1 MTDIDEKLLE
11 QQEQEQKETEAAFA
25 HTDMSEEAGNGH
37 DKEEESE
44 TPMEEEELKQY
55 QDQEEER
62 EKEKNKEKAKATTTI
77 DPALDLDPYIL
88 DRDYAE
94 YIIDTAKKTVKREDT
109 LIRQIVYTALSKDSD
124 NPLNLAV
131 LATTSE
137 GKTHAVV
144 ETLRPFERLG
154 LWVIGSM
161 SPKVIIRQNGILVN
175 NDNEPIEDAIVDL
188 KQQIKECKRN
198 GQGDQVENLQQQL
211 RQLYDEAK
219 ILIDLTGK
227 LFLFLE
233 RPHEDT
239 WNIFKTT
246 LSHDRWEIE
255 HPYVYEVQGMGF
267 KVKRVVLRGW
277 PACVYCSA
285 QNESRSPLWP
295 EIQSRFLVTS
305 PNMIPEKYQ
314 EGNMLIAQQMS
325 LPRSIQ
331 KRIIRSNEETELAEK
346 CAVYLSRQIKE
357 LSPQDPSADTQ
368 PVFIPYGGILGAILK
383 WDRGTDNRINKRVFS
398 FLRMIA
404 LSRAHLRYKLHYG
417 HEKLVIAD
425 LAEDLH
431 EVLHITQ
438 NFTGVPPDKLKEYKD
453 VFLAAYKSKIGPN
466 VSKDGTKAEDII
478 AVTTNECCQKHKEI
492 TGVGMNAKAYKPK
505 YIDEWVNAN
514 LIEEQK
520 SNIDNKQ
527 HIYFPITD
535 LSDDDIV
542 VSQNQ
547 TQRTESKSKC
557 MSFLISN
564 ISGLGHRDN
573 ILQYS
578 RIIVP
583 KNFEGISEKWLEL
596 YIWGLLQYPDADDI
610 FDIVDRNGQRVCL
623 FGFIEDYV
631 GKNRSLSGYVSNA
644 VFYNNEKEIS
654 DQLKDLEDFDR
665 KRCKILSLSC
675 NLDIMDTDSSIE
687 VGTKY

>member
-1 MTDIDEKLLE
+1 MTEIDDKLLE
-11 QQEQEQKETEAAFA
+11 QQEQEQKEKDIDLQFEAG
-25 HTDMSEEAGNGH
+25 GNGH
-37 DKEEESE
+37 DKEESE
-44 TPMEEEELKQY
+44 TRISDEELEHY
-55 QDQEEER
+55 QDQR
-62 EKEKNKEKAKATTTI
+62 EHETYYNQKLIESSQLIN
-77 DPALDLDPYIL
+77 PSVDLDPYIQ

-144 ETLRPFERLG
+144 ETLKPFEKLG

-175 NDNEPIEDAIVDL
+175 SNNKPVENAIVDL
-188 KQQIKECKRN
+188 KQRIKECKRN
-198 GQGDQVENLQQQL
+198 DQNDQLENLQQQL
-211 RQLYDEAK
+211 RQLYEDAK

-267 KVKRVVLRGW
+267 KVKKVVLRGW
-277 PACVYCSA
+277 PACIYCSA
-285 QNESRSPLWP
+285 QNESKSALWP

-325 LPRSIQ
+325 LPKSVQ
-331 KRIIRSNEETELAEK
+331 KRIIRSDEETELAEK
-346 CAVYLSRQIKE
+346 CAMYLSQQIKE
-357 LSPQDPSADTQ
+357 LSPQDPSADIQ

-404 LSRAHLRYKLHYG
+404 LSRAQLRYKLHYG
-417 HEKLVIAD
+417 NEKLVIAD

-431 EVLHITQ
+431 EVLRITQ

-453 VFLAAYKSKIGPN
+453 IFLAAYNSKIGPN
-466 VSKDGTKAEDII
+466 ESKDGSKQEDII
-478 AVTTNECCQKHKEI
+478 AVTTNDCCKKHKEV
-492 TGVGMNAKAYKPK
+492 TGIGINAKAYKPK
-505 YIDEWVNAN
+505 YIDEWINAS
-514 LIEEQK
+514 LVEEQK

-527 HIYFPITD
+527 YIYYPITD
-535 LSDDDIV
+535 LSDNDIIA
-542 VSQNQ
+542 SQNQ
-547 TQRTESKSKC
+547 TRNVESKSKC
-557 MSFLISN
+557 MSFLISS

-573 ILQYS
+573 ILQHS
-578 RIIVP
+578 KIIVP
-583 KNFEGISEKWLEL
+583 KNFEGIPEKWLEL
-596 YIWGLLQYPDADDI
+596 YIWGLLQYPDAKDI
-610 FDIVDRNGQRVCL
+610 FEIVDKNGQKVC
-623 FGFIEDYV
+623 FFRFIEDYL
-631 GKNRSLSGYVSNA
+631 GNNRCLPGYVSNA
-644 VFYNNEKEIS
+644 IFSNNDKEIS
-654 DQLKDLEDFDR
+654 DQLKYLQDLDR
-665 KRCKILSLSC
+665 KRCNTLSLSC
-675 NLDIMDTDSSIE
+675 HRDIMDTKSP
-687 VGTKY
+687 

>member
-1 MTDIDEKLLE
+1 MTDIDGKLLE
-11 QQEQEQKETEAAFA
+11 QQEQEQKEQDNLDSQFEAG
-25 HTDMSEEAGNGH
+25 GNGH
-37 DKEEESE
+37 DNEGSE
-44 TPMEEEELKQY
+44 QSIADTE
-55 QDQEEER
+55 
-62 EKEKNKEKAKATTTI
+62 NKEVIASI
-77 DPALDLDPYIL
+77 NPSIDLDPHIHEK
-88 DRDYAE
+88 DYAE
-94 YIIDTAKKTVKREDT
+94 YIIDVAKKTVKREDT
-109 LIRQIVYTALSKDSD
+109 LIRQILYTALSKDSD

-144 ETLRPFERLG
+144 ETLKPFEKLG

-161 SPKVIIRQNGILVN
+161 SPKVIIRQNGILAN
-175 NDNEPIEDAIVDL
+175 SNNEPIESTIFDL

-198 GQGDQVENLQQQL
+198 NQSDQVESLQQQL
-211 RQLYDEAK
+211 HQLYDDAK
-219 ILIDLTGK
+219 ILIDLTSK

-267 KVKRVVLRGW
+267 KVKKVVLRGW
-277 PACVYCSA
+277 PACIYCSA

-325 LPRSIQ
+325 LPRSVQ
-331 KRIIRSNEETELAEK
+331 KRIIRSNEETQLAEK
-346 CAVYLSRQIKE
+346 CAIYLSQQIKQ
-357 LSPQDPSADTQ
+357 LSPQDPSVDSQ

-383 WDRGTDNRINKRVFS
+383 WDKGTDNRINKRVFS

-453 VFLAAYKSKIGPN
+453 IFLAAYNSKVGPN
-466 VSKDGTKAEDII
+466 VSKDGSKQEDII
-478 AVTTNECCQKHKEI
+478 AVTTNECCQRHKEI

-527 HIYFPITD
+527 HIYYPLTD

-542 VSQNQ
+542 ANQSQPQPSN
-547 TQRTESKSKC
+547 ESKC

-573 ILQYS
+573 ILQHS
-578 RIIVP
+578 KIIVR
-583 KNFEGISEKWLEL
+583 KNFEGIPEKWLEL

-610 FDIVDRNGQRVCL
+610 FDIVDKNGLRLCV
-623 FGFIEDYV
+623 FRFIDDYL

-644 VFYNNEKEIS
+644 VFYNNDEEIS
-654 DQLKDLEDFDR
+654 DQLKYLEDFDR
-665 KRCKILSLSC
+665 KRCKTLSLSC
-675 NLDIMDTDSSIE
+675 NLDITDIVPHSPE
-687 VGTKY
+687 QLELGHD

>member
-1 MTDIDEKLLE
+1 LADIDDRLLE
-11 QQEQEQKETEAAFA
+11 QQEEEQKGPDSLGQQF
-25 HTDMSEEAGNGH
+25 EAGGNSH
-37 DKEEESE
+37 DTQEESE
-44 TPMEEEELKQY
+44 TPMADEELKQY
-55 QDQEEER
+55 QEQEEDG
-62 EKEKNKEKAKATTTI
+62 EKEKNKEKATII
-77 DPALDLDPYIL
+77 DPVLDLDPYIH
-88 DRDYAE
+88 DKDYAE

-144 ETLRPFERLG
+144 ETLKPFERLG

-175 NDNEPIEDAIVDL
+175 SNNEPIEGAIVDL
-188 KQQIKECKRN
+188 KQQIKERKRN
-198 GQGDQVENLQQQL
+198 GQNDEVENLQHQL
-211 RQLYDEAK
+211 HQLYDEAK

-267 KVKRVVLRGW
+267 KVKKVVLRGW
-277 PACVYCSA
+277 PACIYCSA

-325 LPRSIQ
+325 LPKSIQ
-331 KRIIRSNEETELAEK
+331 KRIIRSNEETQLAEK
-346 CAVYLSRQIKE
+346 CAMFLSQQIKE
-357 LSPQDPSADTQ
+357 LSPQDPSADSQ

-404 LSRAHLRYKLHYG
+404 LSRAHLRHKLHYG

-453 VFLAAYKSKIGPN
+453 VFLASYNSKIGPN
-466 VSKDGTKAEDII
+466 VSKDGSKQEDII
-478 AVTTNECCQKHKEI
+478 AVTTNECCQKHKEL

-505 YIDEWVNAN
+505 YIDEWVNAS

-527 HIYFPITD
+527 HIYYPITD
-535 LSDDDIV
+535 LSNDDIV

-547 TQRTESKSKC
+547 TQKTESKSKC

-564 ISGLGHRDN
+564 ISGFGHRDN
-573 ILQYS
+573 ILQHS
-578 RIIVP
+578 KIIVP
-583 KNFEGISEKWLEL
+583 KNLEGIPEKWLEL
-596 YIWGLLQYPDADDI
+596 YIWGLFQYPDADDI
-610 FDIVDRNGQRVCL
+610 FDIVDKTGQRVCL
-623 FGFIEDYV
+623 LRFIEDYL
-631 GKNRSLSGYVSNA
+631 GRNRSLSGYVSNA
-644 VFYNNEKEIS
+644 IFYNNDEEIS
-654 DQLKDLEDFDR
+654 DQLKYLQDFDR
-665 KRCKILSLSC
+665 KRCKTLSLSC
-675 NLDIMDTDSSIE
+675 NLDITDIATPMQDQ
-687 VGTKY
+687 VTG

>member
-1 MTDIDEKLLE
+1 MADIDDELLE
-11 QQEQEQKETEAAFA
+11 QQEQEQREQGN
-25 HTDMSEEAGNGH
+25 TDPQIEAGSNGI
-37 DKEEESE
+37 DKKRE
-44 TPMEEEELKQY
+44 TP
-55 QDQEEER
+55 
-62 EKEKNKEKAKATTTI
+62 T
-77 DPALDLDPYIL
+77 DLDPYIH

-144 ETLRPFERLG
+144 ETLKPFERLG

-175 NDNEPIEDAIVDL
+175 SDNEPIGDAIVDL

-198 GQGDQVENLQQQL
+198 GQSDQAENLQQQL
-211 RQLYDEAK
+211 HQLYDDAK

-267 KVKRVVLRGW
+267 KVKKVVLRGW
-277 PACVYCSA
+277 PACIYCSA
-285 QNESRSPLWP
+285 QNESKSLLWP

-325 LPRSIQ
+325 LPKSIQ

-346 CAVYLSRQIKE
+346 CAIYLSQQIKE

-453 VFLAAYKSKIGPN
+453 VFLAAYNSKIGPN
-466 VSKDGTKAEDII
+466 VSKDGSKTEDII
-478 AVTTNECCQKHKEI
+478 AVTTNECCQKHKEV

-505 YIDEWVNAN
+505 YIDEWVNAS

-527 HIYFPITD
+527 HIYYPITD
-535 LSDDDIV
+535 LSEDDIV
-542 VSQNQ
+542 GNQNQ
-547 TQRTESKSKC
+547 TQDTQAKSKC

-573 ILQYS
+573 ILQHS
-578 RIIVP
+578 KIIVP
-583 KNFEGISEKWLEL
+583 KNFEGIPEKWLDL
-596 YIWGLLQYPDADDI
+596 YIWGLLQYPDADGI

-623 FGFIEDYV
+623 FRFIEEYL

-644 VFYNNEKEIS
+644 HFYNNDKEIS

-665 KRCKILSLSC
+665 KRSKTLSLSC
-675 NLDIMDTDSSIE
+675 NLDIMDIVPAPSTQIMRWETNDKITHGMPSFDMGRIGVIE
-687 VGTKY
+687 

>member
-1 MTDIDEKLLE
+1 MTDIDDKLLE
-11 QQEQEQKETEAAFA
+11 QQEQEQKEQNNVGPKF
-25 HTDMSEEAGNGH
+25 EAGSNGH
-37 DKEEESE
+37 NKEESI
-44 TPMEEEELKQY
+44 TPIADEEIRRYEE
-55 QDQEEER
+55 DDG
-62 EKEKNKEKAKATTTI
+62 EKEKNKEEAIEI
-77 DPALDLDPYIL
+77 DPSIDLNPYIL
-88 DRDYAE
+88 DKDYAE

-144 ETLRPFERLG
+144 ETLKPFERLG

-175 NDNEPIEDAIVDL
+175 SDNEAIEDAIVKL
-188 KQQIKECKRN
+188 KQQIKECKKD
-198 GQGDQVENLQQQL
+198 GQSDQIENLQQQL
-211 RQLYDEAK
+211 HQLYDDAK

-267 KVKRVVLRGW
+267 KVKKVVLRGW
-277 PACVYCSA
+277 PACIYCSA

-325 LPRSIQ
+325 LPKSIQ

-346 CAVYLSRQIKE
+346 CAIYLSQQIKE

-453 VFLAAYKSKIGPN
+453 VLLAAYNSKIGPN
-466 VSKDGTKAEDII
+466 VSNDGSKQEDII
-478 AVTTNECCQKHKEI
+478 AVTTNECCQKHKEV
-492 TGVGMNAKAYKPK
+492 TGIGMNAKAYKPK
-505 YIDEWVNAN
+505 YIDEWVNAS

-527 HIYFPITD
+527 HIYYPITD
-535 LSDDDIV
+535 LSEDDIV
-542 VSQNQ
+542 GSQNQ
-547 TQRTESKSKC
+547 TQDTKAKSKC

-573 ILQYS
+573 ILQHS

-583 KNFEGISEKWLEL
+583 KNFEGIPEKWLEL

-610 FDIVDRNGQRVCL
+610 FDIADKSGQKVCV
-623 FGFIEDYV
+623 FRFIEDYL

-644 VFYNNEKEIS
+644 SFFNNDKEIS
-654 DQLKDLEDFDR
+654 DQLKYLEDFDR
-665 KRCKILSLSC
+665 QRCKTLSLSC
-675 NLDIMDTDSSIE
+675 NLDIMDIVPALPRLELGDLNE
-687 VGTKY
+687 